1 MTTGAAVSR
10 APSAGH
16 RPARFRFAAVF
27 ALVLTLVL
35 FEVLAPSDD
44 RARAVTVALAGSAL
58 TVAVATSRARARVR
72 RARAWLVAGLALL
85 VVIGIAAGLFGTAIT
100 FAVVT
105 LLILG
110 IPLALVGGLLRL
122 IRTAGVTVQVVAGAL
137 TVYLVVGLLFAS
149 IIAFATTVDGSSYFT
164 QGKKVSNGERV
175 YYSFT
180 VLTTTG
186 FGDFTPAQPFG
197 HALAVLEMLTGQLYL
212 VTVLGI
218 VVGNFAGRGTGRN
231 VQAQRS
237 QPDPE
242 QTSRTGQ
249 FP

>member
-1 MTTGAAVSR
+1 MTAVAASAR
-10 APSAGH
+10 TPLAGH
-16 RPARFRFAAVF
+16 RSPQFRFGAVF

-35 FEVLAPSDD
+35 FEVLASSDD
-44 RARAVTVALAGSAL
+44 WARAGAVALAGGAL
-58 TVAVATSRARARVR
+58 TVAVATSRARAPVR
-72 RARAWLVAGLALL
+72 RARAWLVGGFALL
-85 VVIGIAAGLFGTAIT
+85 VVIGIAAGLFGAAIT

-110 IPLALVGGLLRL
+110 IPVALVGGLLRL
-122 IRTAGVTVQVVAGAL
+122 IRTAGVTIQVVAGAL

-149 IIAFATTVDGSSYFT
+149 IIAFAATVESSPYFT
-164 QGKKVSNGERV
+164 QGKQVSNGERV

-212 VTVLGI
+212 VTVIGI
-218 VVGNFAGRGTGRN
+218 VVGNFAGRRPARD

-237 QPDPE
+237 PPDLEEP
-242 QTSRTGQ
+242 
-249 FP
+249 